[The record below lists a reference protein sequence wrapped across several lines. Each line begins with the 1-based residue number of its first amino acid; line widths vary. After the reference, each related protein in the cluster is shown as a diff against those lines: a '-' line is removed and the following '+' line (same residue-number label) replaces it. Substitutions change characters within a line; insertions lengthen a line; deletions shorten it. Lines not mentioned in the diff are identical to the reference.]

1 MNLFVKYTWTHMDS
15 SSLLFSDCES
25 IESSIESSIDTDVF
39 YLVAIMFFFV
49 IVLVVIFSADKT
61 K

>member
-1 MNLFVKYTWTHMDS
+1 MDS
-15 SSLLFSDCES
+15 SSLLFSDSESS
-25 IESSIESSIDTDVF
+25 IESSIESISSIDTDVF

-49 IVLVVIFSADKT
+49 FVLVVIFSADKT